1 LKRAKQQKPKE
12 WGAAYFTTRKV
23 FLETHFYGDTDME
36 FSHYHCSAEWH
47 LARLKGKGA
56 YYAPLVLSM
65 ALHLGKK
72 SGVFSAS
79 IPRLAAYF
87 NASENTIRKAI
98 HLLVGQGFLEEI
110 SKEDGASYCYL
121 PLTHREWAAKHP
133 GRCTEKESMPWSN
146 EPGDTLGV
154 GLYAISGGRFKPY
167 PNFVKAMR
175 NTGFD
180 DAAIVQHF
188 RNFAQQQKP
197 VGKKWNIG
205 FSGQF
210 IKYLRGESVT
220 TSSPSQ

>member
-47 LARLKGKGA
+47 LARLRGKGA

-79 IPRLAAYF
+79 IPRLATYF
-87 NASENTIRKAI
+87 KATENTIRKAI
-98 HLLVGQGFLEEI
+98 HILVEQGFLEVI
-110 SKEDGASYCYL
+110 SKEDGASICYL
-121 PLTHREWAAKHP
+121 PLTHKEWAAKNP

-154 GLYAISGGRFKPY
+154 GLYAISGGRFRPY

-175 NTGFD
+175 NTGLD
-180 DAAIVQHF
+180 DSAIVKHF
-188 RNFAQQQKP
+188 RNFVQQEKP
-197 VGKKWNIG
+197 VGKKWNEG

-210 IKYLRGESVT
+210 IKYLRDESVT
-220 TSSPSQ
+220 TSNPSQ